1 MSGDLFINVTEASFY
16 VEVYDG
22 FFPIIA
28 QQEVAGPVEV
38 VIPEG
43 ITGIEKDAFVG
54 CSNLKR
60 VILPD
65 PVTEIECGA
74 MKSMLGAIPFL
85 AHSMICQNI

>member
-22 FFPIIA
+22 FFPFIA
-28 QQEVAGPVEV
+28 QQEVAGPIEV

-54 CSNLKR
+54 CSNLKESSYP
-60 VILPD
+60 ILLLKLS
-65 PVTEIECGA
+65 VGR
-74 MKSMLGAIPFL
+74 
-85 AHSMICQNI
+85 